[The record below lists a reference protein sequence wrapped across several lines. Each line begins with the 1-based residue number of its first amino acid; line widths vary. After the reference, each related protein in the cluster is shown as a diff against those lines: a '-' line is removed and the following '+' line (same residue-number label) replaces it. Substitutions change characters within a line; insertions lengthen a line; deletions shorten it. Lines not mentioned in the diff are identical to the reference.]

1 MNALLLLAALFAP
14 APAKPATWSPPE
26 GEVYQTPW
34 DAEVQRQIQRQAT
47 LYNGVDP
54 RFRFP
59 HK

>member
-1 MNALLLLAALFAP
+1 MMIALILAALLG
-14 APAKPATWSPPE
+14 KPDPSPPRA
-26 GEVYQTPW
+26 EVYQTPW
-34 DAEVQRQIQRQAT
+34 DAEVQRQIQQQAT